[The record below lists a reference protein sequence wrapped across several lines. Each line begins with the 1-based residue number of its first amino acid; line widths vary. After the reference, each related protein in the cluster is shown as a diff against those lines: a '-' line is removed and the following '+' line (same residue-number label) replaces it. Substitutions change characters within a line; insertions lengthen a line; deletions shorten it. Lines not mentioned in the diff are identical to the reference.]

1 MAATAEVPVATTTAA
16 EATGAAKT
24 ANAAKTKKRR
34 KDERS
39 EADEIVAQTMR
50 RIEERENKAAK
61 TTMTVSAMDTGDHR
75 SRAEFERTPGRRGSL
90 ARGVVGEASST
101 SGGGSAAA
109 ETMRGV
115 WGGWEGL
122 WAPRREV
129 TEAVSS
135 DGGGATPHHTPHQQ
149 AELGAAGHGMGDG
162 TGPRPTRQAPGTG
175 ASGDGGGVVTT
186 TTQHTTDA

>member
-1 MAATAEVPVATTTAA
+1 MAASVADA
-16 EATGAAKT
+16 GGHG
-24 ANAAKTKKRR
+24 
-34 KDERS
+34 S
-39 EADEIVAQTMR
+39 
-50 RIEERENKAAK
+50 
-61 TTMTVSAMDTGDHR
+61 SAGL
-75 SRAEFERTPGRRGSL
+75 ERTLGRQGNL
-90 ARGVVGEASST
+90 AWGVVGGASST
-101 SGGGSAAA
+101 SGGDSAAA
-109 ETMRGV
+109 GAMRGV

-122 WAPRREV
+122 WAPRREG